1 MVSEVAIL
9 PEMLIA
15 GAEAVH
21 ECHERDF
28 SDVDT
33 AIAVYLAMTAVYQ
46 MAVIKEAN
54 ETRH

>member
-1 MVSEVAIL
+1 MSEAVII

-15 GAEAVH
+15 GAEAVQ
-21 ECHERDF
+21 ECEQRKF

-33 AIAVYLAMTAVYQ
+33 AIAVYLAMAAVLE
-46 MAVIKEAN
+46 MARIKEAN